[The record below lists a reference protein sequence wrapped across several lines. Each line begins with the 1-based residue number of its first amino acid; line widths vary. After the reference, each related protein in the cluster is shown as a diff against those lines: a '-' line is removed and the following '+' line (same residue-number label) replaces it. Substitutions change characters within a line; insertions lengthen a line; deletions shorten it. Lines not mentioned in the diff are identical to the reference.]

1 MYRRWPL
8 AALAVALAL
17 ITAPA
22 AFGASSDPP
31 AAAAGWHGRE
41 IRDPLPQR
49 VRGAV
54 ARFPRG
60 WSAGTVGRGS
70 GYRSRDGSRR
80 VREVQRRLLAPRLPA
95 RSGRR
100 ALRRAHPRR
109 RDLVSDQT
117 RPPAHRPRRRP
128 QHRDHAPDP
137 PARAPTGD
145 APSPPSAARG
155 GRCARP
161 HHAARAAR
169 ARRPDVAGAVGGD
182 DHDRPRGD
190 RLVVASRAARP
201 PSGARR
207 RRSRRAARA
216 ADGEYAAPGACARR
230 RRRLHRPRA
239 RQRPRPRDR
248 LRRADH
254 RGLVRGSPLA
264 AAPKSSTTSSLP
276 ADASPTDRDSPTR
289 STRSPPA
296 ASRASCSPTWA
307 TSHARSPSSPSC
319 CDG

>member
-49 VRGAV
+49 VRGTV

-60 WSAGTVGRGS
+60 WSAGSVGPGT
-70 GYRSRDGSRR
+70 GYLSRNGSRR
-80 VREVQRRLLAPRLPA
+80 VREVQRRLLRRGYRPGLVDGRYGARTRAAVIWFQTKHGLPRTGRVDA
-95 RSGRR
+95 RSVATMRQTPR
-100 ALRRAHPRR
+100 AR
-109 RDLVSDQT
+109 
-117 RPPAHRPRRRP
+117 
-128 QHRDHAPDP
+128 
-137 PARAPTGD
+137 PTGD
-145 APSPPSAARG
+145 APSPRSAAEKAG
-155 GRCARP
+155 AL
-161 HHAARAAR
+161 ARATPQAVP
-169 ARRPDVAGAVGGD
+169 AQQAGRTWLVLLAGD
-182 DHDRPRGD
+182 HGRPRGD
-190 RLVVASRAARP
+190 RLVAARRAART
-201 PSGARR
+201 PSRARR
-207 RRSRRAARA
+207 RRSRRAPRA
-216 ADGEYAAPGACARR
+216 ADGAYAAAGARARR
-230 RRRLHRPRA
+230 GRRLHRPRA
-239 RQRPRPRDR
+239 RQRPRARDR
-248 LRRADH
+248 RPPRRSSGPGA
-254 RGLVRGSPLA
+254 RVAAGSSPR
-264 AAPKSSTTSSLP
+264 SSTTSSLP
-276 ADASPTDRDSPTR
+276 ADASPTDRDWPTR